1 MEVILKE
8 TIKNLGEI
16 GDIVT
21 VKPGYGRNYL
31 IPTARAAYAT
41 PDNLRILSQEKEEL
55 ERKQQSEKE
64 LIATR
69 SKEFENLRL
78 TIEANVTEQGNLY
91 GSIGTIDIV
100 NSAKNIGKEI
110 ERSEVNLPDGPIK
123 SIGEHEVTLIFHPE
137 IQVTILVNVVGGEVA
152 IKNTL
157 DLEEEIDNIEEE
169 NKNEEIIEES
179 E

>member
-31 IPTARAAYAT
+31 IPTGKASYAT
-41 PDNLRILSQEKEEL
+41 PENLRILSQEKEEL
-55 ERKQQSEKE
+55 ERKQQAEKE
-64 LIATR
+64 LIRAR
-69 SKEFENLRL
+69 SKEFENFRL
-78 TIEANVTEQGNLY
+78 TIEANVTEEGNLY

-100 NSAKNIGKEI
+100 NSANNMGKEI

-137 IQVTILVNVVGGEVA
+137 IQVVSLVNVVGGEVA

-157 DLEEEIDNIEEE
+157 DLEEEVDNIEEE

>member
-1 MEVILKE
+1 MEIILKE

-16 GDIVT
+16 GDVVT
-21 VKPGYGRNYL
+21 IKPGYGRNYL
-31 IPTARAAYAT
+31 IPAGKAAYAT
-41 PDNLRILSQEKEEL
+41 PENLRILEQEKEEL
-55 ERKQQSEKE
+55 ERKQQQEKE
-64 LIATR
+64 LITSR

-78 TIEANVTEQGNLY
+78 TIEANVTEEGNLY

-123 SIGEHEVTLIFHPE
+123 SIGEHEVSLIFHPE
-137 IQVTILVNVVGGEVA
+137 IQVTILVNVVGGEIA
-152 IKNTL
+152 IKNIL

-169 NKNEEIIEES
+169 NKIEEIIEES

>member
-16 GDIVT
+16 GDVVA

-31 IPTARAAYAT
+31 VPTGKAAYAT
-41 PDNLRILSQEKEEL
+41 HENLRILNQEKEEL
-55 ERKQQSEKE
+55 ELKQQAEKE
-64 LIATR
+64 LITIR
-69 SKEFENLRL
+69 SNEFENLRL
-78 TIEANVTEQGNLY
+78 TIEANVTEEGNLY

-100 NSAKNIGKEI
+100 NSAKNMGKEI

-123 SIGEHEVTLIFHPE
+123 SIGEHEVNLIFHPE
-137 IQVTILVNVVGGEVA
+137 IQVTILVNVIGGEVA

-157 DLEEEIDNIEEE
+157 DLEEEIDSIDEE

>member
-16 GDIVT
+16 GDVVA

-31 IPTARAAYAT
+31 VPTGKAAYAT
-41 PDNLRILSQEKEEL
+41 PENLRILNQEIEEL
-55 ERKQQSEKE
+55 VRKQQAEKE
-64 LIATR
+64 LITIR
-69 SKEFENLRL
+69 SNEFENLRL
-78 TIEANVTEQGNLY
+78 TIEANVTEEGNLY

-100 NSAKNIGKEI
+100 NSAKNMGKEI

-123 SIGEHEVTLIFHPE
+123 SIGEHEVNLIFHPE
-137 IQVTILVNVVGGEVA
+137 IQVTILVNVIGGEVA

-157 DLEEEIDNIEEE
+157 DLEEEIDSIDEE

>member
-1 MEVILKE
+1 LI
-8 TIKNLGEI
+8 TI
-16 GDIVT
+16 
-21 VKPGYGRNYL
+21 
-31 IPTARAAYAT
+31 
-41 PDNLRILSQEKEEL
+41 
-55 ERKQQSEKE
+55 
-64 LIATR
+64 R

-78 TIEANVTEQGNLY
+78 TIEANVTDEGKLY

-100 NSAKNIGKEI
+100 NSANTMGKEI

-137 IQVTILVNVVGGEVA
+137 IQVTILVNVIGGEVA

-157 DLEEEIDNIEEE
+157 DLEEENDNIEEE

>member
-8 TIKNLGEI
+8 AIKNLGEI
-16 GDIVT
+16 GDVVK

-31 IPTARAAYAT
+31 IPTGKAAYAT
-41 PDNLRILSQEKEEL
+41 SENLKILSQEKEEL
-55 ERKQQSEKE
+55 ERKQQAERE
-64 LIATR
+64 LIAAR
-69 SKEFENLRL
+69 SKEFENLSL
-78 TIEANVTEQGNLY
+78 TIEANVTEDGNLY

-110 ERSEVNLPDGPIK
+110 ERSEVNLPEGPIK

-137 IQVTILVNVVGGEVA
+137 IQVTILINVVGGEIA

-157 DLEEEIDNIEEE
+157 DLEEEIDSIEEE
-169 NKNEEIIEES
+169 NKNEEVIEES

>member
-1 MEVILKE
+1 M
-8 TIKNLGEI
+8 
-16 GDIVT
+16 
-21 VKPGYGRNYL
+21 
-31 IPTARAAYAT
+31 
-41 PDNLRILSQEKEEL
+41 RILSQEKEEL
-55 ERKQQSEKE
+55 ERKQQAEKE
-64 LIATR
+64 LIASR

-137 IQVTILVNVVGGEVA
+137 IQVTILVNVIGGEVA

-169 NKNEEIIEES
+169 NKIRRNYRRIMNKWPRLLNHNHK
-179 E
+179 

>member
-16 GDIVT
+16 GDVVA

-31 IPTARAAYAT
+31 VPTGKAAYAT
-41 PDNLRILSQEKEEL
+41 PENLRILNQEKEEL
-55 ERKQQSEKE
+55 ERKQQAEKE
-64 LIATR
+64 LITIR
-69 SKEFENLRL
+69 SNEFENLRL
-78 TIEANVTEQGNLY
+78 TIEANVTEEGNLY

-100 NSAKNIGKEI
+100 NSAKNMGKEI
-110 ERSEVNLPDGPIK
+110 ERSEVNLPDGPFK
-123 SIGEHEVTLIFHPE
+123 SIGEHEVNLIFHPE
-137 IQVTILVNVVGGEVA
+137 IQVTILVNVIGGEVA

-157 DLEEEIDNIEEE
+157 DLEEEIDSIDEE

>member
-16 GDIVT
+16 GDVVA

-31 IPTARAAYAT
+31 VPTGKAAYAT
-41 PDNLRILSQEKEEL
+41 PENLRILNQEKEEL
-55 ERKQQSEKE
+55 ERKQQAEKE
-64 LIATR
+64 LITIR
-69 SKEFENLRL
+69 SNEFENLRL
-78 TIEANVTEQGNLY
+78 TIEANVTEEGNLY

-100 NSAKNIGKEI
+100 NSAKNMGKEI
-110 ERSEVNLPDGPIK
+110 ERSEVNLPDGHIK
-123 SIGEHEVTLIFHPE
+123 SIGEHEVNLIFHPE
-137 IQVTILVNVVGGEVA
+137 IQVTILVNVIGGEVA

-157 DLEEEIDNIEEE
+157 DLEEEIDSIDEE

>member
-8 TIKNLGEI
+8 TITNLGEI
-16 GDIVT
+16 GDVVA

-31 IPTARAAYAT
+31 VPTGKAAYAT
-41 PDNLRILSQEKEEL
+41 PENLRILNQEKEEL
-55 ERKQQSEKE
+55 ERKQQAEKE
-64 LIATR
+64 LITIRA
-69 SKEFENLRL
+69 KEFENLRL
-78 TIEANVTEQGNLY
+78 TIEANVTEEGNLY

-123 SIGEHEVTLIFHPE
+123 SIGEHEVNLIFHPE
-137 IQVTILVNVVGGEVA
+137 IQVRILVNVIGGEVA

-157 DLEEEIDNIEEE
+157 DLEEEIDSIDEE
-169 NKNEEIIEES
+169 NKNEEIIEKS

>member
-8 TIKNLGEI
+8 TINNLGEI
-16 GDIVT
+16 GDVVT

-31 IPTARAAYAT
+31 VPTRKAAYAT
-41 PDNLRILSQEKEEL
+41 PENLRVLGQEKEEL
-55 ERKQQSEKE
+55 ERKQQAEKE
-64 LIATR
+64 LTTIR
-69 SKEFENLRL
+69 SKEFENLNL

-100 NSAKNIGKEI
+100 NSAKNIGIEI
-110 ERSEVNLPDGPIK
+110 ERSEVNLPHGPIK
-123 SIGEHEVTLIFHPE
+123 SIGEHEVTLIFHSE
-137 IQVTILVNVVGGEVA
+137 IQVTILVNVIGGEVA

-157 DLEEEIDNIEEE
+157 DLEEEVDNIEGE

>member
-16 GDIVT
+16 GDVVT

-31 IPTARAAYAT
+31 IPTGKAAYAT
-41 PDNLRILSQEKEEL
+41 PENLRILSQEKEEL
-55 ERKQQSEKE
+55 ERKQEADKE
-64 LIATR
+64 LISAR

-100 NSAKNIGKEI
+100 NSANNMGKEI

-137 IQVTILVNVVGGEVA
+137 IQVVILVNVVGGEVA

-157 DLEEEIDNIEEE
+157 DLEEEVDSIEEE

>member
-16 GDIVT
+16 GDVVA

-31 IPTARAAYAT
+31 VPTGKAAYAT
-41 PDNLRILSQEKEEL
+41 PENLKILSA
-55 ERKQQSEKE
+55 EKE
-64 LIATR
+64 LITIR

-78 TIEANVTEQGNLY
+78 TIEANVTEEGNLY

-137 IQVTILVNVVGGEVA
+137 IQVTILVNVIGGEVA

-169 NKNEEIIEES
+169 NKSEEIIEES

>member
-16 GDIVT
+16 GDVVT

-31 IPTARAAYAT
+31 IPTGKAAYAT
-41 PDNLRILSQEKEEL
+41 PENLRILGQEKEEL
-55 ERKQQSEKE
+55 ERKQQADKE
-64 LIATR
+64 LVRAR
-69 SKEFENLRL
+69 SKDFENLRL

-100 NSAKNIGKEI
+100 NSANSMGKEI

-137 IQVTILVNVVGGEVA
+137 IHVVILVNVVGGEVA

-157 DLEEEIDNIEEE
+157 DLEEEVDNIEEE

>member
-8 TIKNLGEI
+8 TIKRLGEI
-16 GDIVT
+16 GDVVK

-31 IPTARAAYAT
+31 IPSGKAAYAT
-41 PDNLRILSQEKEEL
+41 PENLRILSQEKEEL
-55 ERKQQSEKE
+55 ERKQQAEIE
-64 LIATR
+64 LITSR

-78 TIEANVTEQGNLY
+78 TIEANVTEEGNLY

-100 NSAKNIGKEI
+100 NSAKNIGKDI

-123 SIGEHEVTLIFHPE
+123 SIGEHEVTLTFHPE
-137 IQVTILVNVVGGEVA
+137 IQVTILVNVAGGEVA

-157 DLEEEIDNIEEE
+157 DLEEEIDNIDEE
-169 NKNEEIIEES
+169 NKNEEIIKELE
-179 E
+179 

>member
-16 GDIVT
+16 GDVVT

-31 IPTARAAYAT
+31 VPIGKAAYAT
-41 PDNLRILSQEKEEL
+41 PENLRVLGQEKEEL
-55 ERKQQSEKE
+55 ERKQQAEKE
-64 LIATR
+64 LITIR

-100 NSAKNIGKEI
+100 NSAKNIGIEI

-137 IQVTILVNVVGGEVA
+137 IQVTILVNVIGGEVA

-157 DLEEEIDNIEEE
+157 DLEEEVDNIEGE
-169 NKNEEIIEES
+169 NKNEKIIEEL

>member
-1 MEVILKE
+1 M
-8 TIKNLGEI
+8 I
-16 GDIVT
+16 GFSDDLY
-21 VKPGYGRNYL
+21 K
-31 IPTARAAYAT
+31 A
-41 PDNLRILSQEKEEL
+41 
-55 ERKQQSEKE
+55 EKE

-137 IQVTILVNVVGGEVA
+137 IQVTILVNVIGGEVA

-169 NKNEEIIEES
+169 NKNDEIIEES
-179 E
+179 Q

>member
-16 GDIVT
+16 GDVVA

-31 IPTARAAYAT
+31 VPTGKAAYAT
-41 PDNLRILSQEKEEL
+41 PENLRILNQEKEEL
-55 ERKQQSEKE
+55 ELKQQAEKE
-64 LIATR
+64 LITIR
-69 SKEFENLRL
+69 SNEFENLRL
-78 TIEANVTEQGNLY
+78 TIEANVTEEGNLY

-100 NSAKNIGKEI
+100 NSAKNMGKEI

-123 SIGEHEVTLIFHPE
+123 SIGEHEVNLIFHPE
-137 IQVTILVNVVGGEVA
+137 IQVTILVNVIGGEVA

-157 DLEEEIDNIEEE
+157 DLEEEIDSIDEE

>member
-8 TIKNLGEI
+8 AIKNLGEI
-16 GDIVT
+16 GDVVI

-31 IPTARAAYAT
+31 VPTGKASYAT
-41 PDNLRILSQEKEEL
+41 SKNLKILSQEKEEL
-55 ERKQQSEKE
+55 ESKQQAEKE
-64 LIATR
+64 LILSR

-100 NSAKNIGKEI
+100 NSAKDIGREI
-110 ERSEVNLPDGPIK
+110 ERSEVNLPNGPIK

-137 IQVTILVNVVGGEVA
+137 IQVTILVNVIGGEVA

-179 E
+179 

>member
-31 IPTARAAYAT
+31 IPTGKAAYAT
-41 PDNLRILSQEKEEL
+41 PENLRILSQEKEEL
-55 ERKQQSEKE
+55 ERKQQAEKE
-64 LIATR
+64 LIRAR

-78 TIEANVTEQGNLY
+78 TIKANVTEEGNHY

-100 NSAKNIGKEI
+100 NSANNMGKEI

-137 IQVTILVNVVGGEVA
+137 IQVTILVNVIGGEVA

-157 DLEEEIDNIEEE
+157 DLEEEIDSIEGE
-169 NKNEEIIEES
+169 NKNKEIIEES

>member
-16 GDIVT
+16 GDVVI

-31 IPTARAAYAT
+31 IPTGKAAYAT
-41 PDNLRILSQEKEEL
+41 PDNLRNLSQEKEEL
-55 ERKQQSEKE
+55 ERKQQAEKE

-110 ERSEVNLPDGPIK
+110 ERSEINLPNGPIK

-137 IQVTILVNVVGGEVA
+137 IQMTILVNVIGGEVA

>member
-16 GDIVT
+16 GDVVA

-31 IPTARAAYAT
+31 VPTGKAAYAT
-41 PDNLRILSQEKEEL
+41 PENLRILNQEKEEL
-55 ERKQQSEKE
+55 ERKQQAEKE
-64 LIATR
+64 LITIR
-69 SKEFENLRL
+69 SNEFENLRL
-78 TIEANVTEQGNLY
+78 TIEANVTEEGNLY

-100 NSAKNIGKEI
+100 NSAKNMGKKI

-123 SIGEHEVTLIFHPE
+123 SIGEHEVNLIFHPE
-137 IQVTILVNVVGGEVA
+137 IQVTILVNVIGGEVA

-157 DLEEEIDNIEEE
+157 DLEEEIDSIDEE

>member
-8 TIKNLGEI
+8 TITNLGEI
-16 GDIVT
+16 GDVVA

-31 IPTARAAYAT
+31 VPTGKAAYAT
-41 PDNLRILSQEKEEL
+41 PENLRILNQEKEEL
-55 ERKQQSEKE
+55 ERKQQAEKE
-64 LIATR
+64 LITIRA
-69 SKEFENLRL
+69 KEFENLRL
-78 TIEANVTEQGNLY
+78 TIEANVTEEGNLY

-123 SIGEHEVTLIFHPE
+123 SIGEHEVNLIFHPE
-137 IQVTILVNVVGGEVA
+137 IQARILVNVIGGEVA

-157 DLEEEIDNIEEE
+157 DLEEEIDSIDEE
-169 NKNEEIIEES
+169 NKNEEIIEKS

>member
-8 TIKNLGEI
+8 TIKHLGEI
-16 GDIVT
+16 GDVVT

-31 IPTARAAYAT
+31 IPSRKAAYAT
-41 PDNLRILSQEKEEL
+41 PENLMILGQEKEQL
-55 ERKQQSEKE
+55 ERKQQAEIE
-64 LIATR
+64 LITTR

-110 ERSEVNLPDGPIK
+110 EKSEVNLPDGPIK
-123 SIGEHEVTLIFHPE
+123 SIGEHEVKLIFHPE

-157 DLEEEIDNIEEE
+157 DLEEEIDSIEGE
-169 NKNEEIIEES
+169 NKNKEIIEES